1 MDIVSSMRF
10 QNASTNTRRYSSW
23 KLPVV
28 LSQMQA
34 WNIDLR
40 TTTEYICYQR
50 ARRSDA
56 EPVTHEVLSP
66 VVIGFF
72 LSNTQRQP
80 APADGERKNRCRA
93 GCFRA
98 LNIHIPAAVLRNQGR
113 RLFLLIK
120 AFHRPYGGHRRM
132 HYAPDI
138 LSVTQ
143 LWIIKK
149 SLAPVQGQQCFYCV
163 LYDVATARFVLPLC
177 PVGRFRS
184 AGLFYCRLK
193 SCLFQKYFW
202 KFSKKRA
209 ESGVSGVILAEREK
223 STRHPHGKTNY

>member
-72 LSNTQRQP
+72 YPIHNDSLPRPT
-80 APADGERKNRCRA
+80 GKEKTVA
-93 GCFRA
+93 GQVVFVRSTY
-98 LNIHIPAAVLRNQGR
+98 ISLRR
-113 RLFLLIK
+113 FWEIK
-120 AFHRPYGGHRRM
+120 AAGSFCLSKRFIVRMAAIGGCTMRLIFYR
-132 HYAPDI
+132 
-138 LSVTQ
+138 
-143 LWIIKK
+143 
-149 SLAPVQGQQCFYCV
+149 SLNFE
-163 LYDVATARFVLPLC
+163 
-177 PVGRFRS
+177 S
-184 AGLFYCRLK
+184 
-193 SCLFQKYFW
+193 
-202 KFSKKRA
+202 SKKALLPYR
-209 ESGVSGVILAEREK
+209 VSSAFTVYY
-223 STRHPHGKTNY
+223 TM